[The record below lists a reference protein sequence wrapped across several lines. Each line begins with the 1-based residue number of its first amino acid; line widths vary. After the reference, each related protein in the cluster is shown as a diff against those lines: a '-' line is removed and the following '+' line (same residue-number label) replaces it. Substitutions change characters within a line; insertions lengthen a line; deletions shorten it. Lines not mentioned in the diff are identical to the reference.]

1 MTLSPKW
8 CSGFERGLMGGREY
22 ILEPSFDKPG
32 QTGKNLQVVRETST
46 KRLLSC
52 LSGHGWM
59 LPWRRARLVGTQ
71 EQGSVG
77 FLFLEEL
84 ANRVVSVMA
93 GLS

>member
-1 MTLSPKW
+1 M
-8 CSGFERGLMGGREY
+8 RGREY

-32 QTGKNLQVVRETST
+32 QTGKNLQVVRKTPT

-52 LSGHGWM
+52 LSSHGWM

-71 EQGSVG
+71 ERGSVG

-84 ANRVVSVMA
+84 ANRVVSMMA

>member
-1 MTLSPKW
+1 MTLFPKW

-32 QTGKNLQVVRETST
+32 QTGKNLQVVRETPT

-59 LPWRRARLVGTQ
+59 LPWRRADLLVL
-71 EQGSVG
+71 GSKDQ
-77 FLFLEEL
+77 FLEEL
-84 ANRVVSVMA
+84 AE
-93 GLS
+93 

>member
-1 MTLSPKW
+1 
-8 CSGFERGLMGGREY
+8 MGGREY

-32 QTGKNLQVVRETST
+32 QTGKNPQVVRETPT

-52 LSGHGWM
+52 LLGHGWM
-59 LPWRRARLVGTQ
+59 LPWRRARLVDTQ

-84 ANRVVSVMA
+84 ADRVSMMA

>member
-1 MTLSPKW
+1 
-8 CSGFERGLMGGREY
+8 MGGREY

-32 QTGKNLQVVRETST
+32 QTGKNLQVVRETPT

-71 EQGSVG
+71 DQLG
-77 FLFLEEL
+77 LFLEEL
-84 ANRVVSVMA
+84 ANRVSMMA